1 MTDRKYIT
9 LLSAL
14 MLCLVAVSSVIA
26 DETYRERHAD
36 AKIDP
41 ARGVEGDVGF
51 SDTIQYWRDEAAKR
65 ADA

>member
-1 MTDRKYIT
+1 MSDRKYIA

-41 ARGVEGDVGF
+41 VVLQRTA
-51 SDTIQYWRDEAAKR
+51 
-65 ADA
+65 